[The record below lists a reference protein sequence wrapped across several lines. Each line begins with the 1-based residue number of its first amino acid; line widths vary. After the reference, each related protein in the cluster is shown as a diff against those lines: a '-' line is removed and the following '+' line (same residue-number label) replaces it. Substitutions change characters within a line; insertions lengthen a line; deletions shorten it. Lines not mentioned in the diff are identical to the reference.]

1 MPRSASR
8 SALVSLVLLALLG
21 WTPRSVRGDT
31 LYDNDL
37 PDGKMAMAA
46 HPEGHSQIEK
56 ETADDFLLTDA
67 ARIDGGTFT
76 GLIPLEASVDEVVVE
91 IYRVFPSDSDVSRTS
106 GPPTFSTSQVPT
118 RVNSPSDVAL
128 ESRDASSG
136 LTFQTTWLSPSFQAA
151 NSVVDGIHPTPDQLT
166 GGEGPVSGGEVRIDF
181 ALSQPI
187 VLPADH
193 YFFVAQVDLGG
204 SGGQFLWLSAPKP
217 ATQTPF
223 TPDLQAWIRDGDLDP
238 DWLRVGTDIVGG
250 DPPPT
255 FNAAFS
261 LQGVLP
267 EPGAPLLAVTALA
280 ALAGLRRARG

>member
-1 MPRSASR
+1 
-8 SALVSLVLLALLG
+8 VSLVLLALLG
-21 WTPRSVRGDT
+21 WTPRSVRSDT

-46 HPEGHSQIEK
+46 HPEGHSLIEK

-67 ARIDGGTFT
+67 ASIDGGTFT

-91 IYRVFPSDSDVSRTS
+91 IYRVFPKDSTDPPS
-106 GPPTFSTSQVPT
+106 GNVPT
-118 RVNSPSDVAL
+118 RVNSPSDVAF

-136 LTFQTTWLSPSFQAA
+136 LTFQTTFVDPSFDAL
-151 NSVVDGIHPTPDQLT
+151 NSVVDGIHPIPNQTT
-166 GGEGPVSGGEVRIDF
+166 GGEGPVSKGEVRIDF

-187 VLPADH
+187 MLPADH

-204 SGGQFLWLSAPKP
+204 AGGQFLWLSAPKP

-223 TPDLQAWIRDGDLDP
+223 TPDLQAWIRDGNLDP

-250 DPPPT
+250 EPAPT

-261 LQGVLP
+261 LLGVLP
-267 EPGAPLLAVTALA
+267 EPGAPLLAATALV
-280 ALAGLRRARG
+280 ALAGLRRSRS